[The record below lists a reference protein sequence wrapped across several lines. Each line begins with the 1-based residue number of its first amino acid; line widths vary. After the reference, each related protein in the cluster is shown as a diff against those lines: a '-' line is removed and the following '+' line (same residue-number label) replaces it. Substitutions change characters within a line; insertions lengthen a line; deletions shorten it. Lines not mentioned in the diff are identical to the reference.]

1 MRVTIREADTLAR
14 LGGDEFALLLEH
26 SGTDGQMTTA
36 RLVSRP
42 PNGTPTPTPPARP
55 PTPNPLCRDT
65 GSVMWTGNRGTYGT
79 GVPC

>member
-42 PNGTPTPTPPARP
+42 P
-55 PTPNPLCRDT
+55 CDT
-65 GSVMWTGNRGTYGT
+65 SNRHSPDIRVHAQLD
-79 GVPC
+79 VP